1 MPPPPFQTF
10 PKNIVGNTDVPQGV
24 PKRLKL
30 EFDPGEVGAV
40 GMEIL
45 QNQNGPKV
53 WATLSMLF
61 SGIPSLAMFTAHSQL
76 AKYLGGPGPPGGKG
90 DSGGLNTRN

>member
-1 MPPPPFQTF
+1 MFRIQKICNEIFGSEMPPPPFKLFQ
-10 PKNIVGNTDVPQGV
+10 KNIVGNTDVPQGV
-24 PKRLKL
+24 PKRPKL

-53 WATLSMLF
+53 
-61 SGIPSLAMFTAHSQL
+61 
-76 AKYLGGPGPPGGKG
+76 
-90 DSGGLNTRN
+90 

>member
-1 MPPPPFQTF
+1 MFF
-10 PKNIVGNTDVPQGV
+10 GKKS
-24 PKRLKL
+24 KRLKL

-76 AKYLGGPGPPGGKG
+76 AKYLGGPQDPQEARE
-90 DSGGLNTRN
+90 TQEA

>member
-1 MPPPPFQTF
+1 MTPSPFPPFWTFFSLQNLGPKYTCLEYKKSAMKFLDQKCPPPPFQTF

-53 WATLSMLF
+53 
-61 SGIPSLAMFTAHSQL
+61 
-76 AKYLGGPGPPGGKG
+76 
-90 DSGGLNTRN
+90 

>member
-1 MPPPPFQTF
+1 MEIIWLVQRVQNVKIIKSNKCNQCKGSFQKKIRDYLGIF
-10 PKNIVGNTDVPQGV
+10 PKWRT
-24 PKRLKL
+24 L

-53 WATLSMLF
+53 
-61 SGIPSLAMFTAHSQL
+61 
-76 AKYLGGPGPPGGKG
+76 
-90 DSGGLNTRN
+90 

>member
-1 MPPPPFQTF
+1 MFRIQKICNEIFGSEMPPAPFQTF

-53 WATLSMLF
+53 
-61 SGIPSLAMFTAHSQL
+61 
-76 AKYLGGPGPPGGKG
+76 
-90 DSGGLNTRN
+90 